1 MLPAPAF
8 LLHPASIIISSF
20 FFLFLIFPP
29 QFNIMRSFSLFVTAS
44 AFLASAAVAADDAT
58 VPTLDWIEPSDAA
71 AVSGFAGGAASIMT
85 TDALGSHYGPP
96 ADGCEPDEMKFQ
108 ISGVPGDICAPKC
121 TDGPCPT
128 DMPDGVTAAPTC
140 ALKNPATGD
149 KYCVL
154 LCAPSASSS
163 SGESMLRAG
172 VTAGDGQCGEAT
184 CQPVQ
189 GAGVC
194 TYGDRA

>member
-1 MLPAPAF
+1 
-8 LLHPASIIISSF
+8 
-20 FFLFLIFPP
+20 
-29 QFNIMRSFSLFVTAS
+29 MRSFSLFVTAA
-44 AFLASAAVAADDAT
+44 AFLASTAADDAT
-58 VPTLDWIEPSDAA
+58 VPTTLHWIEPDSR
-71 AVSGFAGGAASIMT
+71 VSAFAGGAAAAGNILMTDAT
-85 TDALGSHYGPP
+85 TDLASHYGPP
-96 ADGCEPDEMKFQ
+96 ANGCEPDEMKFQ

-154 LCAPSASSS
+154 LCSPSTTTTAVTTW
-163 SGESMLRAG
+163 LRAG
-172 VTAGDGQCGEAT
+172 VAAGDGQCGEAT

-194 TYGDRA
+194 TYGDRV